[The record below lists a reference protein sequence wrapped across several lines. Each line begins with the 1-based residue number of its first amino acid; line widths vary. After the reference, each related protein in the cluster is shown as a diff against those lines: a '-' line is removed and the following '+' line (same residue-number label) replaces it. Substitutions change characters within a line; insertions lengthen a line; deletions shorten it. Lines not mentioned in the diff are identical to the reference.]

1 MEGFDVTITEL
12 KVLKNNDL
20 VIKTSEGVFTLS
32 PLEIESVTEKDGIV
46 KAKYGENIYYTI
58 TPDSLIEE
66 VEWEP
71 EVIDI
76 TNQLT
81 YGDEDDYETIKQ
93 WFIHQYQRRTSRQEL
108 GRAFVKMALPPGISQ
123 KVGKFLGGVEG
134 FLKRFIKGKVTED
147 EVVERGG
154 ESMDF
159 TNPGTVAEFLPRTSR
174 PELEEALAFAKKM
187 DYGDI
192 GDKIQTEITKRD
204 RSALGVVGSQI
215 KKLPTDV
222 LGKIKS
228 NLGGKKR
235 KTRKNRK
242 TLRKRTRKI

>member
-1 MEGFDVTITEL
+1 MEGFDETITEL

-81 YGDEDDYETIKQ
+81 YGDEDDHETIKQ
-93 WFIHQYQRRTSRQEL
+93 WFIQQYQRRTSRQEL
-108 GRAFVKMALPPGISQ
+108 GRAFVKMALPPGMSQ
-123 KVGKFLGGVEG
+123 KVGRFLGGAEG
-134 FLKRFIKGKVTED
+134 FLKRFIKGKATIK
-147 EVVERGG
+147 EVKKRGG
-154 ESMDF
+154 VEVDLGDTTNPSVVGKFLPSASPEELSEALVFAQSMD
-159 TNPGTVAEFLPRTSR
+159 
-174 PELEEALAFAKKM
+174 M
-187 DYGDI
+187 GDI
-192 GDKIQTEITKRD
+192 AD
-204 RSALGVVGSQI
+204 QI
-215 KKLPTDV
+215 KSEQ
-222 LGKIKS
+222 GKRGKK
-228 NLGGKKR
+228 GGKKR